1 MQPPFK
7 PGDIVILARPK
18 DPADLNRIATVVD
31 CFLDDEDYMI
41 RFAWQD
47 SSDDSAYHGTLFASR
62 FRPYSNIRRP

>member
-7 PGDIVILARPK
+7 PGDTVILARPK

-31 CFLDDEDYMI
+31 CFLDDGDYMVQ
-41 RFAWQD
+41 FKWQG
-47 SSDDSAYHGTLFASR
+47 STAVYNGTLFASR